1 MDWFTAGVVFMLV
14 WWTLLFAILPLWTR
28 PQSEADEMTGWRGV
42 PERPMM
48 LRKVLVTTAVSIV
61 VWGVIMVVIA
71 SPYLSF
77 RTSL

>member
-28 PQSEADEMTGWRGV
+28 PQPEADEMTGWRGV

-48 LRKVLVTTAVSIV
+48 LRKVLVTTAVSVV
-61 VWGVIMVVIA
+61 VWGVIMLVIM

-77 RTSL
+77 RASL